1 VDAFL
6 NWLPD
11 SQYTLYALGL
21 LVWGVPFALCYLI
34 SSVHVPAIGPRWA
47 WIVAPTLAVGIW
59 SAFCLLFTWAVLTD
73 PDNVVYGMGVER
85 AVQPLLFLILG
96 DAVFF
101 YRAHRL
107 RRRRQAYA
115 PQGVTA

>member
-1 VDAFL
+1 VEVILD
-6 NWLPD
+6 WLPN
-11 SQYTLYALGL
+11 SPYTLYALGL
-21 LVWGVPFALCYLI
+21 LVWSVPFAVCYLI
-34 SSVHVPAIGPRWA
+34 ASVHAPGHAPKWT
-47 WIVAPTLAVGIW
+47 WIVAPGLAATLW

-73 PDNVVYGMGVER
+73 PDNVVYGMGLER

-107 RRRRQAYA
+107 RRRRIHT
-115 PQGVTA
+115 PERVTA